1 MSTLILCFHRVANPD
16 HGGRSA
22 LAISPKDFERV
33 LDQVGSRYEF
43 VSLEQGMTPS
53 RTKRAVV
60 TFDDGYADNLHT
72 AMPILERRGIP
83 VTFFITTGFIDSDH
97 LFPADAM
104 DGVYDA
110 IHDGVDLPGELGQLT
125 GMTYWE
131 ALDKLSGS
139 SDPVFWAMI
148 ASLSALARQRVLD
161 TDSHRRPMTLLE
173 LRKLADR
180 PGVTLGPHTHTH
192 RRLTSVSVSEALT
205 DVSRGIDWLEDKGLG
220 LVPYFAYPFGQSSDV
235 SPEVTTRVRG
245 LGYEPLTTL
254 PTLVTP
260 RTQKVFSSVG
270 VPRLSVGPLEVPVIA
285 LLSRV
290 LPLVSSFPRAWLS
303 ALALRRALLAG

>member
-22 LAISPKDFERV
+22 LAISPEDFERV
-33 LDQVGSRYEF
+33 LDQVGSRYQF
-43 VSLEQGMTPS
+43 VTLEEGMKPS
-53 RTKRAVV
+53 RARRAVV

-72 AMPILERRGIP
+72 AMPILERRNIP
-83 VTFFITTGFIDSDH
+83 VTFFITTGFIDSER

-110 IHDGVDLPGELGQLT
+110 IEEGVVLPGELSQLA

-131 ALDKLSGS
+131 ALDKLSES
-139 SDPVFWAMI
+139 SEPVFWAMI
-148 ASLSALARQRVLD
+148 ASLSALARQGVLA
-161 TDSHRRPMTLLE
+161 TDPYRRPMTLVE
-173 LRKLADR
+173 LRQLAAR
-180 PGVTLGPHTHTH
+180 PGVTLGPHTHSH
-192 RRLTSVSVSEALT
+192 RRLTSLSDSDALA
-205 DVSRGIDWLEDKGLG
+205 DVSRGIDWLGGTGLG

-260 RTQKVFSSVG
+260 RTQRVFSSVG
-270 VPRLSVGPLEVPVIA
+270 VPRLSVGPHEVPIIA
-285 LLSRV
+285 LLSKI
-290 LPLVSSFPRAWLS
+290 LPLASRFPRAWLE
-303 ALALRRALLAG
+303 ALAMRRRLR